1 MLWKNRDVTGEVQK
15 FCYYEPSRETDAYYA
30 FIGNC
35 YSDDTTRVYMGLNEV
50 GFAVINS
57 NSYNL
62 GDSLGEGVDDGVLL
76 RMALESCRTLSD
88 FEELLDLTSAKGRK
102 DCWNIGAFDADGNA
116 ALYECSNRSYVKF
129 DADNPEDAPEGI
141 ILRATYGLSGG
152 PNNRIGI
159 ERYKRAGEIV
169 YDRHDDIPIDVK
181 FVLQELSRDLASP
194 LANPYPLPYNG
205 RQMGRP
211 AGFIYVNGVTIN
223 RNISRSCMVI
233 RGVSEAQDPRLSTLY
248 CSIGPPVISVAFPL
262 WVESRNVPGSLNL
275 GLETP
280 MFSLVKRHKA
290 NLYPM
295 TKDPNFLDS
304 HYLLGPDGDGIF
316 NYTIP
321 LENQA
326 LQAAEEYLR
335 AWDHDFPEP
344 QGFAH
349 AQDTIADMIFETF
362 LNIPFGR
369 RDEPLPETR
378 SLPVVENFPNPF
390 NAQTTIHLDGF
401 QPGEPVRVSIHDLL
415 GRLIRSFEIIAGRDE
430 FIVWDGTDRH
440 NSGVSSGVYFINAE
454 GSRYSVSA
462 KTLLMK

>member
-1 MLWKNRDVTGEVQK
+1 
-15 FCYYEPSRETDAYYA
+15 
-30 FIGNC
+30 
-35 YSDDTTRVYMGLNEV
+35 
-50 GFAVINS
+50 
-57 NSYNL
+57 
-62 GDSLGEGVDDGVLL
+62 
-76 RMALESCRTLSD
+76 
-88 FEELLDLTSAKGRK
+88 
-102 DCWNIGAFDADGNA
+102 
-116 ALYECSNRSYVKF
+116 
-129 DADNPEDAPEGI
+129 
-141 ILRATYGLSGG
+141 
-152 PNNRIGI
+152 
-159 ERYKRAGEIV
+159 
-169 YDRHDDIPIDVK
+169 
-181 FVLQELSRDLASP
+181 
-194 LANPYPLPYNG
+194 
-205 RQMGRP
+205 
-211 AGFIYVNGVTIN
+211 
-223 RNISRSCMVI
+223 
-233 RGVSEAQDPRLSTLY
+233 
-248 CSIGPPVISVAFPL
+248 
-262 WVESRNVPGSLNL
+262 
-275 GLETP
+275 

-304 HYLLGPDGDGIF
+304 HYLQGPDGDGIF

-401 QPGEPVRVSIHDLL
+401 QPGDPVRVSIHDLL

-454 GSRYSVSA
+454 SSGYSVSA